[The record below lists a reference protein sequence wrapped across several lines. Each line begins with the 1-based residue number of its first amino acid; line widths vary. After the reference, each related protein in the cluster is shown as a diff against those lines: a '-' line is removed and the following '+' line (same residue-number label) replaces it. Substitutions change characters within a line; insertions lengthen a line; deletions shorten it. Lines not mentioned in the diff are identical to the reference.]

1 MAVPAE
7 ARAGHTVGLYRL
19 HEVLG
24 SGAMG
29 VVYRGEH
36 LYLGKE
42 VAIKVLRVGLPRREQ
57 AVKSF
62 LREARAASRITHA
75 GIVAVTDFGK
85 ADDGTVFLVME
96 LVRGEPLDFI
106 IEREQRLHP
115 ARAMNLAMQIADAS
129 AAAHQQGIIHRDLKP
144 ANVMVST
151 RVEWSQGAGRPAGTD
166 SAPNR
171 TAATIFETIKLLDFG
186 VAEMNDPETG
196 GWLADPDTIVGTAEY
211 IAPEVVH
218 GMGVDPRADI
228 YSLGVILYE
237 MLTGSVPFRGV
248 SAVDT
253 MLKAAAD
260 PVPPLQSHGLDVRR
274 GDGPG
279 CVAGPGTRQGP
290 GGSTRI
296 CRGIRRASSW
306 LPFAAAGR
314 HRLRVTTVAG
324 CHDRGIGRYGASMRT
339 TKVRDIMSDVVETL
353 QPGDTVARA
362 RRQLE
367 LGGIHHLPVVDA
379 DEHVIGLVTYHRV
392 LEAWIAPDGSGAPA
406 PDATAVETIMQK
418 DVLTVDQET
427 SAAEAARLLDKNR
440 FGSLPVTE
448 DDKLVGIVT
457 AADFVRVALR
467 YLERELHHM

>member
-7 ARAGHTVGLYRL
+7 ARTGHTVGLYRL

-218 GMGVDPRADI
+218 GMGIDTRADI

-237 MLTGSVPFRGV
+237 MLAGSVPFRGV

-260 PVPPLQSHGLDVRR
+260 PVPPLRSHGLDGSVVPDLDALLVRALAKDPADRHASVEEFMDDLRHCRSRQAGRRSAWFSPPAVLVGGDSRSGDLHQSKMHRHVTGHLVDDRR
-274 GDGPG
+274 GGVFRP
-279 CVAGPGTRQGP
+279 
-290 GGSTRI
+290 
-296 CRGIRRASSW
+296 
-306 LPFAAAGR
+306 
-314 HRLRVTTVAG
+314 
-324 CHDRGIGRYGASMRT
+324 DR
-339 TKVRDIMSDVVETL
+339 
-353 QPGDTVARA
+353 
-362 RRQLE
+362 
-367 LGGIHHLPVVDA
+367 
-379 DEHVIGLVTYHRV
+379 
-392 LEAWIAPDGSGAPA
+392 
-406 PDATAVETIMQK
+406 
-418 DVLTVDQET
+418 
-427 SAAEAARLLDKNR
+427 
-440 FGSLPVTE
+440 
-448 DDKLVGIVT
+448 
-457 AADFVRVALR
+457 
-467 YLERELHHM
+467 